1 MHSEAEAQPKST
13 ATQGGR
19 DESDNKINGLSQEW
33 AEHSQDAAQAA
44 NIAEHELTVRQAL
57 RTYKWA
63 VAWSL
68 LISTSII
75 MEGYDTILIGNF
87 LGYPA
92 FRNQFGE
99 YSAPSGYQVSANWQS
114 GLSAGSQAGAIVGAF
129 LNGILLKRFGFK
141 PVFLLSLI
149 LMVACIF
156 PSFFGKTVAIQTV
169 GQVLCRYVMAIQFL
183 FQLLSFF
190 PSVHGR

>member
-1 MHSEAEAQPKST
+1 MRSKTETQPDST
-13 ATQGGR
+13 ATHGGR
-19 DESDNKINGLSQEW
+19 GEPSDKTNDLSQEW

-44 NIAEHELTVRQAL
+44 NIAEHELTVREAL

-68 LISTSII
+68 LISASII

-92 FRNQFGE
+92 FRKQFGE
-99 YSAPSGYQVSANWQS
+99 YTAASGYQVSANWQS

-141 PVFLLSLI
+141 PVFLVSLI

-156 PSFFGKTVAIQTV
+156 PSFFGDTVAIQTV
-169 GQVLCRYVMAIQFL
+169 GQVLCRYV
-183 FQLLSFF
+183 LLEPLSPSFPGEHF
-190 PSVHGR
+190 AG